1 MKRWTCALRN
11 VFRKKV
17 GVFHMFFHPFDE
29 VFSILAKFLC
39 ALSRCV
45 WKLVGLQFYIVQSL
59 VFEEFLT
66 CGHEEDMRS
75 QDGSTI
81 ATRRSINY
89 RHHLQKKP
97 SAQTA
102 EWMPSTAVQM
112 AGIGFIC
119 RTIPEPS
126 WLGLFV
132 SLTPTMFDHV
142 LLMVWSFFIMC
153 DDVWVCFNYICL
165 SMEIYRLA

>member
-1 MKRWTCALRN
+1 MSSGNRLVLFICFFTFLMKCFLFWPSFCVL
-11 VFRKKV
+11 
-17 GVFHMFFHPFDE
+17 
-29 VFSILAKFLC
+29 LAG
-39 ALSRCV
+39 V

-66 CGHEEDMRS
+66 FSHEEYMS
-75 QDGSTI
+75 FQDGSTI

-132 SLTPTMFDHV
+132 SLTRTMFDHV

-153 DDVWVCFNYICL
+153 DDVWGMFQLYVFK
-165 SMEIYRLA
+165 